1 MSVIDFKRFESIDI
15 RVGEIRKA
23 ESYPEARK
31 PAYKLWIN
39 FGSNIGEKKSS
50 AQITE
55 NYNPNELVGKKVL
68 AVINLQ
74 PKQIGNFTSEVLVLG
89 VPDINEQGV
98 VLAVPDKATK
108 IGSRLY

>member
-1 MSVIDFKRFESIDI
+1 MSVIDFKKFESIDI

-23 ESYPEARK
+23 ESYAEARK

-55 NYNPNELVGKKVL
+55 NYKPNELVGKKVL

-74 PKQIGNFTSEVLVLG
+74 PKQIGNFISEVLVLG

-98 VLAVPDKATK
+98 VLVVPDKATK